1 LTKRLTKNSKILSPS
16 ARASCLT
23 PLAKNPLVLGKCQFF
38 HASKNLRLREHYE
51 SCYSNVVGVHKS
63 TATLLCNLSQRG
75 LLNGALLQ
83 LGVQSISREAKDL
96 IMQTF
101 KSASQ
106 PNLNEFSS
114 GKKRF
119 WHSLGFDEVK
129 SLDFNDFEG
138 AEIICDLNK
147 PVESTLRD
155 RFDVVFDG
163 GTLEHI
169 FDTKAALL
177 NIDSLLVDGGLI
189 IHEVPSSNAIDH
201 GFYSFSPTF
210 FQDFYPNQGY
220 EIIELLLVVSRG
232 RRAKIY
238 QYSTP
243 PPRKYIRQ
251 NWGNK
256 TVNVWCVARKSKSL
270 NYLNSPQ
277 QTKYLNAWS
286 RNSVNFRNS
295 QQVAK
300 VHKLR
305 ENIKQ
310 KFNTTASIIGQRYPL
325 VAELSRLMSKR
336 IHGFSFPGDHKLELL
351 FRVKSRKE
359 TA

>member
-1 LTKRLTKNSKILSPS
+1 
-16 ARASCLT
+16 
-23 PLAKNPLVLGKCQFF
+23 
-38 HASKNLRLREHYE
+38 
-51 SCYSNVVGVHKS
+51 VGVSKA
-63 TATLLCNLSQRG
+63 TATLLCKLSQRG

-83 LGVQSISREAKDL
+83 LGVQRISSESKDL

-106 PNLNEFSS
+106 HNLNEFSS

-119 WHSLGFDEVK
+119 WHSLGFDEVI
-129 SLDFNDFEG
+129 SLDSNDFEG
-138 AEIICDLNK
+138 SEIICDLNR
-147 PVESTLRD
+147 PVESTFRK

-177 NIDSLLVDGGLI
+177 NIDSLLLDGGLV

-220 EIIELLLVVSRG
+220 EIIELLLVVKRG
-232 RRAKIY
+232 RCAKIY

-243 PPRKYIRQ
+243 PPGKYIRE

-256 TVNVWCVARKSKSL
+256 TVNVWCVARKSKISKD
-270 NYLNSPQ
+270 LNSTQ
-277 QTKYLNAWS
+277 QTKYLNAWR
-286 RNSVNFRNS
+286 RNSTDFMNS
-295 QQVAK
+295 QQVEK
-300 VHKLR
+300 VLKLR

-310 KFNTTASIIGQRYPL
+310 KFNTAVSIIGQRYPL
-325 VAELSRLMSKR
+325 VEELSRLISKR
-336 IHGFSFPGDHKLELL
+336 IHGFYFPRDHKLELL

-359 TA
+359 AA

>member
-1 LTKRLTKNSKILSPS
+1 M
-16 ARASCLT
+16 
-23 PLAKNPLVLGKCQFF
+23 
-38 HASKNLRLREHYE
+38 
-51 SCYSNVVGVHKS
+51 GVHKA

-177 NIDSLLVDGGLI
+177 NIDSLLVDGGLV
-189 IHEVPSSNAIDH
+189 IHEVPSSNSIDH

-220 EIIELLLVVSRG
+220 EIIELLLVVKRG

-243 PPRKYIRQ
+243 PPRKYMRE

-256 TVNVWCVARKSKSL
+256 TVYLWCVARKSKSL
-270 NYLNSPQ
+270 EYLNSPQ

-286 RNSVNFRNS
+286 RNSANTNLL
-295 QQVAK
+295 QVSKAQK
-300 VHKLR
+300 II
-305 ENIKQ
+305 ENVKQ
-310 KFNTTASIIGQRYPL
+310 KFNTAVSIYGQRFPL
-325 VAELSRLMSKR
+325 LEELGRLASKR
-336 IHGFSFPGDHKLELL
+336 IHGFCFPKDHKLELL

-359 TA
+359 AA